1 MKNILTFLFFVTFFI
16 SNAQDKIKFTYDP
29 FTGSQ
34 LTRVLCLNC
43 PSVNAKQAKEIEAL
57 TNEDLQKFSPE
68 DAISYYPNPVREE
81 LYLKWELI
89 NENSV
94 SSVLVFS
101 VTGEVLKNYEGFER
115 INNVNIPFQ
124 EFGSGIYLVQV
135 NYANGE
141 SKTIKIIKK

>member
-1 MKNILTFLFFVTFFI
+1 MKNILTFLLFGAFFI

-29 FTGSQ
+29 ITGSQ
-34 LTRVLCLNC
+34 LTRELCLNC
-43 PSVNAKQAKEIEAL
+43 PSINAKQAKEIEAL

-68 DAISYYPNPVREE
+68 DAISYYPNPVKEE

-94 SSVLVFS
+94 FS
-101 VTGEVLKNYEGFER
+101 VSVISITGQVLKNYTGFDR
-115 INNVNIPFQ
+115 INNINIPFQ